1 LRWHIRAINR
11 EEEVPVV
18 HSRGSTKNNHE
29 FIPYIAQRNCWCG
42 ALQRDC
48 IPYGCHVRAVFYL
61 PLHDNNLVGSTDG
74 CIKST
79 RIINSPS
86 PYFSLMASQDA
97 DCCGPGDR
105 AQPYRLLP
113 RFLATPLHLETN
125 GVDSQQME
133 VDGERRRTRLGGVG
147 QLKGN

>member
-1 LRWHIRAINR
+1 MRWHIRAINR

-61 PLHDNNLVGSTDG
+61 PLHGSNLVGSTDG
-74 CIKST
+74 CLEST

-86 PYFSLMASQDA
+86 PYFLSWPPRMQIVADQATAPSRTGSSRASSPRHCTWRRMELTVSRWRWMENGEGRVWAVQDN
-97 DCCGPGDR
+97 R
-105 AQPYRLLP
+105 
-113 RFLATPLHLETN
+113 
-125 GVDSQQME
+125 
-133 VDGERRRTRLGGVG
+133 
-147 QLKGN
+147 